1 MARLTTEEIPGR
13 IPRTGFIGTPKPITT
28 PESLVGVS
36 VSVILIG
43 DLLLDGGV
51 LLWPL

>member
-1 MARLTTEEIPGR
+1 MARLTTEEIAGR

-36 VSVILIG
+36 VILIG
-43 DLLLDGGV
+43 HLLLDGGV